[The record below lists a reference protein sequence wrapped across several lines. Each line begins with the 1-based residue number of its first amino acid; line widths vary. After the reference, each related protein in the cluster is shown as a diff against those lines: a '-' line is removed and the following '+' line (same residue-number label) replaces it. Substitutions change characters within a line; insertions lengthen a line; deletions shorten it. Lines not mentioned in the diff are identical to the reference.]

1 MFFVRQIPTKK
12 DALLWERPWD
22 IYNKII
28 IALLKDLDNLIQLA
42 QDQKAKLIN

>member
-1 MFFVRQIPTKK
+1 M
-12 DALLWERPWD
+12 
-22 IYNKII
+22 YNKTI

>member
-1 MFFVRQIPTKK
+1 MRAPM
-12 DALLWERPWD
+12 RYM
-22 IYNKII
+22 YNKII